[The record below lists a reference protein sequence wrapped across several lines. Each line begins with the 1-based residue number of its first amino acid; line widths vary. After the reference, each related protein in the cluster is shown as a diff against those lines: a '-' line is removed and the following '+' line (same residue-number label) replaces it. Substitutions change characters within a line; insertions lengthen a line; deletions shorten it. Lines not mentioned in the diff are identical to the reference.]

1 MCCSG
6 LVSQVSSQ
14 PMLVLSALLALV
26 KAVISARCIG
36 ASFVRNSFDP
46 LNCRD
51 TSPQQKYAE
60 WIHVSSSPLQTA
72 SGPLTIYDHNSCC
85 YLLKRAIVVLAL

>member
-26 KAVISARCIG
+26 KAVISAPCIC

-46 LNCRD
+46 LSCRD

-60 WIHVSSSPLQTA
+60 WIHVSSSPPYKQPVAPSLFMIIIA
-72 SGPLTIYDHNSCC
+72 AVIY
-85 YLLKRAIVVLAL
+85 